1 MYLTGAKS
9 ESRRANT
16 PVYAPILK
24 KITFPIYREDAIM
37 EETKIILSFNRE
49 EWNLEKTRSSLYCKM
64 QEGEIWIGILK

>member
-37 EETKIILSFNRE
+37 EETKIILFF
-49 EWNLEKTRSSLYCKM
+49 
-64 QEGEIWIGILK
+64 